1 MVSILS
7 FQMLSRIPIYH
18 LFVSSGHTISGQYEK
33 NNRKLLRN
41 LYKSVNVAVFS
52 SVFEVLPQTGSFSLL
67 LLLQGAL
74 RGQNP
79 SLLCQQKALYVWTL
93 ISEGA

>member
-7 FQMLSRIPIYH
+7 FQMLSRIPICH
-18 LFVSSGHTISGQYEK
+18 LFVSSGHAAISGQYEK

-41 LYKSVNVAVFS
+41 LYRSVNVAVFS
-52 SVFEVLPQTGSFSLL
+52 SVFEVLPQAGSFSSL

-79 SLLCQQKALYVWTL
+79 SLLCQQKALYV
-93 ISEGA
+93 